1 MQKNSKYKGVLQNI
15 GKNYIQ
21 NDICLKHLALFGGPQ
36 RIFKIDPDRNKGAK
50 LTPSAATLPEVTPDQ
65 EAKRWVSLLSGELDT
80 HPLPAKRYKP
90 GQYVVIFEKDMPN
103 FRFGRV
109 ATPPAESSGS
119 GSD

>member
-1 MQKNSKYKGVLQNI
+1 MIFEDLGHRKDRPVAMHKAELWRLIEWRK
-15 GKNYIQ
+15 
-21 NDICLKHLALFGGPQ
+21 F
-36 RIFKIDPDRNKGAK
+36 FKIDPDRNKGAK